1 MDKQKLRGARRAG
14 FIYGLFRAAP
24 IPTEILPK
32 NLAKEAFEQM
42 DEKAPS
48 SIEEMRNKLKD
59 EMGLD
64 AIGFIPT
71 RDRKSVQMIHQPYK
85 KKARAQKEEF
95 PVIKEDDE
103 LVLEPEDYAELE
115 IEMEDPND
123 LVIDVDEDMKARAR
137 LRKAQREY
145 MKDKRRQARK
155 AAKQA
160 LDPGARSLGDVF
172 MMSQMAAPEPF
183 SMKKKK

>member
-24 IPTEILPK
+24 IPTEILPR

-48 SIEEMRNKLKD
+48 NVEEMRRKLKD

-71 RDRKSVQMIHQPYK
+71 RDRRGVQMIHQPYQ
-85 KKARAQKEEF
+85 KKARAQEN
-95 PVIKEDDE
+95 DE
-103 LVLEPEDYAELE
+103 LVIEPDDYAELE

-123 LVIDVDEDMKARAR
+123 LVVDVDEDMKARAR

-145 MKDKRRQARK
+145 MKDKRRKAKK

-160 LDPGARSLGDVF
+160 LDSGARSLGDVF
-172 MMSQMAAPEPF
+172 MMSQISAPEPF